1 MPAIQEMAR
10 LLVREEPDDD
20 RLGPLL
26 EEVVLRGTGAGWRD
40 WARLELSLR
49 DRP

>member
-26 EEVVLRGTGAGWRD
+26 EEVVLRGTGAVAG
-40 WARLELSLR
+40 LG
-49 DRP
+49 PP